1 MVGNPKSRSFTEM
14 FGYGCRAV
22 LASPARNLLQSTL
35 MARQSTLMAR
45 QSKMK
50 MLACV
55 VELCCH
61 ASDVRVSIWKRLPS
75 VFPVAERMSWELHSS
90 RAPPYPFRLLNS
102 FTILTSGALLE
113 VETSTSDLTVLQ
125 SSLQRRS
132 STAQSDLRQGQPR
145 SNCTETF
152 S

>member
-1 MVGNPKSRSFTEM
+1 MVGNPKSRSLTEM
-14 FGYGCRAV
+14 FGHGCRAV
-22 LASPARNLLQSTL
+22 LVSPARNLL
-35 MARQSTLMAR
+35 QSTLMAR

-125 SSLQRRS
+125 SRLQRRS
-132 STAQSDLRQGQPR
+132 RTTQSDLRQGQPR
-145 SNCTETF
+145 SNFTGVF